1 MLESGI
7 RRELAVRK
15 LMRSLTRTTL
25 SVDILLLSSPDA
37 TTVAVKKPASRDVT
51 GSSLERHWRRS
62 ERALFVETEAQNV
75 TVAPGDRAVL
85 NCRVQQLGDKTVR

>member
-1 MLESGI
+1 
-7 RRELAVRK
+7 
-15 LMRSLTRTTL
+15 MRTLKQSVIHTTFP
-25 SVDILLLSSPDA
+25 VDILLLSSPDA
-37 TTVAVKKPASRDVT
+37 TTVAVKKPVLRDIT

-62 ERALFVETEAQNV
+62 KRALFVETEAQNV